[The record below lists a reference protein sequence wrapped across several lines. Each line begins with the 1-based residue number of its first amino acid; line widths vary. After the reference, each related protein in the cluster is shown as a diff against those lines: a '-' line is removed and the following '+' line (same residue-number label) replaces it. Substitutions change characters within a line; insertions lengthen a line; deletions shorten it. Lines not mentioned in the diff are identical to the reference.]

1 MTCITKSFQI
11 VDSID
16 NHSDLEREK
25 ITHDFSKFTVIS
37 KPDYNDFS
45 LFSVHTEASGLII

>member
-1 MTCITKSFQI
+1 MTCITKAFQI

-25 ITHDFSKFTVIS
+25 ITHDFSKFTVNS
-37 KPDYNDFS
+37 KPDYNAFS
-45 LFSVHTEASGLII
+45 LFSVHTEASGSII